1 MSSALK
7 VVPNEVDGWDVVRA
21 EEGISLTNFHDRED
35 AERAAR
41 MLAHEEG
48 HGGDEPDVI
57 VDPTHPHGIDETQRG
72 VKTYFIAVVGL
83 LLAIGVIATIAALV
97 GAETGFGS

>member
-1 MSSALK
+1 MTDALK

-21 EEGISLTNFHDRED
+21 EEGVALTNFHEREA

-41 MLAHEEG
+41 LLAHEEG
-48 HGGDEPDVI
+48 HDGDEPEVI
-57 VDPTHPHGIDETQRG
+57 VDPAHPHGIDETQRG
-72 VKTYFIAVVGL
+72 VKTYFIAVIGL
-83 LLAIGVIATIAALV
+83 LLAIAVVATIAALV